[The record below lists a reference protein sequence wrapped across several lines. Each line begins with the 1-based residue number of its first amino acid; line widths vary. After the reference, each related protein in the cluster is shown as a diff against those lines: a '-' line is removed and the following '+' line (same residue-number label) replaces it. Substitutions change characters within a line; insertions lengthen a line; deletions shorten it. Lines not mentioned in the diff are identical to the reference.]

1 MFLPFAAWCWS
12 ISWSC
17 CGWMQCPFCLE
28 TRLWSCIPCR
38 LPCWSFATSVHLE
51 LFVCALCGY
60 AVAAWLHS
68 SKNPVCDLLARQRI
82 PSALHLFTTA
92 RHDPTRPDLTQQI
105 DMAQHIYQPILGQ
118 CSQDAL
124 QSASWAASPIFKT
137 LHSHTYMYIL
147 YICVVVNSMQYT
159 VYTHIYVQLVHR
171 LRSTLEDSLYVDLF
185 PWQAETCCVT
195 WGQAGAEGNAAKE
208 QAENALQQ
216 TIEVRL
222 CMLMYVVLFGFSI
235 ELA

>member
-1 MFLPFAAWCWS
+1 MFLLFAAWCWS

-68 SKNPVCDLLARQRI
+68 SKNSVCDLLARQEF
-82 PSALHLFTTA
+82 PVLYVCSPQQ
-92 RHDPTRPDLTQQI
+92 DMTQPV
-105 DMAQHIYQPILGQ
+105 AQHIYQPILGQ

-124 QSASWAASPIFKT
+124 QSASWAASCSIPIFK
-137 LHSHTYMYIL
+137 LFIL
-147 YICVVVNSMQYT
+147 THMCIYICVYSYYQWLLILCNILST
-159 VYTHIYVQLVHR
+159 HTHIY
-171 LRSTLEDSLYVDLF
+171 
-185 PWQAETCCVT
+185 
-195 WGQAGAEGNAAKE
+195 
-208 QAENALQQ
+208 
-216 TIEVRL
+216 
-222 CMLMYVVLFGFSI
+222 MYN
-235 ELA
+235 